1 MKKKCICVI
10 ACVLIFTVA
19 FITGWFAFNDAINRM
34 VSNLPA
40 SSELIISTYDDNA
53 GILTREKE
61 VNYFN
66 GRRETWY
73 SSRALRHPQTD
84 EWTLGYDGIYR
95 DEDGYIVVAT
105 SDVPQGELIETSLG
119 TGKAY
124 DCSPTIGTV
133 DIYTDW

>member
-19 FITGWFAFNDAINRM
+19 FITGWFAFNDTIDRM

-40 SSELIISTYDDNA
+40 SSELIISTHDDNA
-53 GILTREKE
+53 GVLTREKE

-84 EWTLGYDGIYR
+84 EWTLSYDGIYR

-124 DCSPTIGTV
+124 DCSPTMGTV

>member
-1 MKKKCICVI
+1 MKKKCICMI
-10 ACVLIFTVA
+10 ACALMFTVA
-19 FITGWFAFNDAINRM
+19 FITGWFAFNDAIDRM

-40 SSELIISTYDDNA
+40 SSELIASTYDNNVSV
-53 GILTREKE
+53 LTREKG

-73 SSRALRHPQTD
+73 SSMALRHPQTD

-124 DCSPTIGTV
+124 DCSPTMGTV

>member
-1 MKKKCICVI
+1 MRKRCVCVI
-10 ACVLIFTVA
+10 ACVSMFTVA
-19 FITGWFAFNDAINRM
+19 FIAGWFAFNDAIDRM

-40 SSELIISTYDDNA
+40 SSELIVSTYDDNA
-53 GILTREKE
+53 GVLTREKE

-73 SSRALRHPQTD
+73 SSRAIRHPQTD

-124 DCSPTIGTV
+124 DCSPTMGTV

>member
-1 MKKKCICVI
+1 MKKKCICMI
-10 ACVLIFTVA
+10 AYVLIFAVA
-19 FITGWFAFNDAINRM
+19 FIMGWFAFNDAIDRM

-40 SSELIISTYDDNA
+40 SSELIVSTYDNNA
-53 GILTREKE
+53 GVLTREKE

-73 SSRALRHPQTD
+73 SSRALRHPKTD

-95 DEDGYIVVAT
+95 DKDGYIVVAT
-105 SDVPQGELIETSLG
+105 SEVTQGELIETSLG

-124 DCSPTIGTV
+124 DCSPTMGTV